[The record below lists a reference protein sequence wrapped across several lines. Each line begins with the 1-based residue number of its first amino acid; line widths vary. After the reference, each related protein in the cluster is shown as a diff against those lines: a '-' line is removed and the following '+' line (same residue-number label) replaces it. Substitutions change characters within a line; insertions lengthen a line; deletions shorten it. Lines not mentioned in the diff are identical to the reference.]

1 MPPPPCT
8 NAIFYSNN
16 IYDLKKKNML
26 ENLEQHLSCAQLCD
40 ESKSQYL
47 WEMYSYIWTTNEDLS
62 AQ

>member
-1 MPPPPCT
+1 
-8 NAIFYSNN
+8 
-16 IYDLKKKNML
+16 ML